1 MKKSISLLILMLLIC
16 SSGFSQTRI
25 KTLFY
30 NLLYYPSGAP
40 NDRKLTLKL
49 ILDTYNPD
57 IFTVCELETVDGAD
71 EILSQSIQASRPNF
85 ARATFVNNQ
94 SDNSADNQL
103 NQMIF
108 YNTDMFTLESQQTH
122 LTYIR
127 DIMQYTLLLKTV
139 DQAINPIRIEY
150 FVAHFKSS
158 TGSTNNDIRLDMA
171 NVFTAVLEG
180 LDPDAF
186 VVFSG
191 DFNFYTSSEPAYQ
204 KILNPTNSIVMI
216 DPINDNSSLQS
227 WHNNSNY
234 TSVHTQATRVNR
246 LYGNGAYSG
255 IDDRFDFTF
264 VSKILTTS
272 SDLHIVP
279 DTYDAYGNNK
289 NCYDKDIKDTS
300 CTGEYSQSLRDD
312 LYIMSDH
319 TPVVMELETTKTILS
334 VKKSKLQSEF
344 RMLGSNLIN
353 SNVSI
358 QISSDLY
365 NSKLLIYN
373 QLGQLVKT
381 IDTTTDSQILTD
393 VSNLSNGM
401 YFITSSIKNHVN
413 PIKFLKIN

>member
-1 MKKSISLLILMLLIC
+1 MKKSISLLILMLLIF

-30 NLLYYPSGAP
+30 NLLYSSGAP
-40 NDRKLTLKL
+40 NDRELTLKS

-139 DQAINPIRIEY
+139 DQA
-150 FVAHFKSS
+150 
-158 TGSTNNDIRLDMA
+158 
-171 NVFTAVLEG
+171 
-180 LDPDAF
+180 
-186 VVFSG
+186 
-191 DFNFYTSSEPAYQ
+191 
-204 KILNPTNSIVMI
+204 
-216 DPINDNSSLQS
+216 
-227 WHNNSNY
+227 
-234 TSVHTQATRVNR
+234 TRKVQQN
-246 LYGNGAYSG
+246 GNGAYSG

-264 VSKILTTS
+264 VSKNLTTG
-272 SDLHIVP
+272 SDLNIVP
-279 DTYDAYGNNK
+279 GTYDAYGNNK
-289 NCYDKDIKDTS
+289 KCYDKDINNTS
-300 CTGEYSQSLRDD
+300 CTGEYSEFLRDD

-334 VKKSKLQSEF
+334 VEKEKLQSEF

-373 QLGQLVKT
+373 RLGQFVKT
-381 IDTTTDSQILTD
+381 IDTTTDSQILND

-401 YFITSSIKNHVN
+401 CFITSSIKNRLIPLN
-413 PIKFLKIN
+413 S

>member
-40 NDRKLTLKL
+40 NDRELTLKL

-57 IFTVCELETVDGAD
+57 IFTVCELETVEGAD

-85 ARATFVNNQ
+85 ISNN
-94 SDNSADNQL
+94 
-103 NQMIF
+103 
-108 YNTDMFTLESQQTH
+108 
-122 LTYIR
+122 LT
-127 DIMQYTLLLKTV
+127 
-139 DQAINPIRIEY
+139 A
-150 FVAHFKSS
+150 
-158 TGSTNNDIRLDMA
+158 
-171 NVFTAVLEG
+171 
-180 LDPDAF
+180 
-186 VVFSG
+186 
-191 DFNFYTSSEPAYQ
+191 
-204 KILNPTNSIVMI
+204 
-216 DPINDNSSLQS
+216 
-227 WHNNSNY
+227 
-234 TSVHTQATRVNR
+234 
-246 LYGNGAYSG
+246 
-255 IDDRFDFTF
+255 
-264 VSKILTTS
+264 S

-279 DTYDAYGNNK
+279 GTYDAYGNNK

-300 CTGEYSQSLRDD
+300 YTGEYSQSLRDD

-319 TPVVMELETTKTILS
+319 NPVVMELETTKTILS

-358 QISSDLY
+358 QISSYLY
-365 NSKLLIYN
+365 KSKLLIYN

-381 IDTTTDSQILTD
+381 TDTTTDSQILTD